1 MPTLLYRHTART
13 LLALAAA
20 PLLLLG
26 SLSATAGTT
35 DSALE
40 SAVESALSSSM
51 GKDAKDLSATVHNGN
66 VTLHGWTQRP
76 RQESEA
82 RAVASRVAGVGSV
95 YSHIR
100 VFSSRD

>member
-1 MPTLLYRHTART
+1 MTTLLHRRIA
-13 LLALAAA
+13 LLALAA
-20 PLLLLG
+20 G
-26 SLSATAGTT
+26 SLFFVAGPSAAAGVT

-40 SAVESALSSSM
+40 SAVESALNTKM
-51 GKDAKDLSATVHNGN
+51 GIEAKDLSATVHNGN

-76 RQESEA
+76 HQEAKA
-82 RAVASRVAGVGSV
+82 RSVAGQVAGVGNV